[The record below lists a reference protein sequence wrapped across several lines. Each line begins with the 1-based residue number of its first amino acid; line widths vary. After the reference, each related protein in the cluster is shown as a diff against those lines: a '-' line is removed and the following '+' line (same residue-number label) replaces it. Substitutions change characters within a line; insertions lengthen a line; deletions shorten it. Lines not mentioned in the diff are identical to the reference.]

1 MFKATTLLN
10 LIKYKTPSNYFLE
23 FREAFSYINV
33 RQVRLLSTA
42 IFLLA
47 AFVRTIGHIFYTDM
61 ITVPN
66 IMEYNLCNLT
76 QLIGSSIFILL
87 SSLALKFKGW
97 SSFGKD
103 LLTVAFAI
111 FILSVSFYLSYIY
124 SLHNAKNTLTL
135 FLVGIVIVSIF
146 FSLELRYIIPLSLFV
161 IFLFAMGMV
170 VPHLTAAQK
179 IFNFVASVVLAFVL
193 YMCSRYSY
201 FYKSQH
207 FVQLR
212 QLEEKN
218 MEVQE
223 LNRQKSEI
231 LGFVAHDL
239 RNPLNNIEA
248 LSRILI
254 EDNQNTEHTEL
265 DMILGSSK
273 QAKDIINDL
282 IEVIQVEKAP
292 FQLQNTDL
300 VNYINGICANWQA
313 NAPENRKINF
323 ICAEEIMLTPLNPAK
338 FSRVIDNLIG
348 NGLKFS
354 DNDTPIDVEISK
366 KEHNCLIRVKDY
378 GIGIPEDLQALL
390 FDQFSKA
397 GRSGLNGEKS
407 IGLGLHI
414 SKDIVEQHG
423 GTLTLET
430 EENKGSTFI
439 ISMPLA
445 S

>member
-1 MFKATTLLN
+1 
-10 LIKYKTPSNYFLE
+10 
-23 FREAFSYINV
+23 
-33 RQVRLLSTA
+33 
-42 IFLLA
+42 
-47 AFVRTIGHIFYTDM
+47 
-61 ITVPN
+61 
-66 IMEYNLCNLT
+66 MEYNLSNLA
-76 QLIGSSIFILL
+76 QLIGSSCFIIL
-87 SSLALKFKGW
+87 SSLALRFKIW
-97 SSFGKD
+97 KRPHRNM
-103 LLTVAFAI
+103 LTLVFTL
-111 FILSVSFYLSYIY
+111 FILTITFFLSYIY
-124 SLHNAKNTLTL
+124 SLHNAKNTLTM
-135 FLVGIVIVSIF
+135 FLIGIVVVSIF
-146 FSLELRYIIPLSLFV
+146 FSLEFKYIVSLSLFV
-161 IFLFAMGMV
+161 IILFVLGMV
-170 VPHLTAAQK
+170 VPSMTPAQK
-179 IFNFVASVVLAFVL
+179 LFNFVASVVLAFVL
-193 YMCSRYSY
+193 YTCSRYSY
-201 FYKSQH
+201 FFKSQH

-218 MEVQE
+218 IEVLE
-223 LNRQKSEI
+223 LNRQKGEI

-254 EDNQNTEHTEL
+254 EEVGDQDHAEL
-265 DMILGSSK
+265 DLILGSSR

-282 IEVIQVEKAP
+282 IEVIQVEKSAY
-292 FQLQNTDL
+292 QLQDTDL
-300 VNYINGICANWQA
+300 VNYINSICASWQA

-323 ICAEEIMLTPLNPAK
+323 ICAELAVYTSLNTAK

-348 NGLKFS
+348 NGIKFS
-354 DNDTPIDVEISK
+354 DNDTPIEIEISK
-366 KEHNCLIRVKDY
+366 QDKYCQIRVRDY
-378 GIGIPEDLQALL
+378 GIGIPDHLKEML

-397 GRSGLNGEKS
+397 GRSGLKGEKS

>member
-146 FSLELRYIIPLSLFV
+146 FSLELGISF
-161 IFLFAMGMV
+161 
-170 VPHLTAAQK
+170 
-179 IFNFVASVVLAFVL
+179 
-193 YMCSRYSY
+193 
-201 FYKSQH
+201 
-207 FVQLR
+207 
-212 QLEEKN
+212 
-218 MEVQE
+218 
-223 LNRQKSEI
+223 
-231 LGFVAHDL
+231 
-239 RNPLNNIEA
+239 
-248 LSRILI
+248 
-254 EDNQNTEHTEL
+254 
-265 DMILGSSK
+265 
-273 QAKDIINDL
+273 
-282 IEVIQVEKAP
+282 P
-292 FQLQNTDL
+292 F
-300 VNYINGICANWQA
+300 
-313 NAPENRKINF
+313 
-323 ICAEEIMLTPLNPAK
+323 
-338 FSRVIDNLIG
+338 
-348 NGLKFS
+348 
-354 DNDTPIDVEISK
+354 
-366 KEHNCLIRVKDY
+366 HCL
-378 GIGIPEDLQALL
+378 
-390 FDQFSKA
+390 
-397 GRSGLNGEKS
+397 
-407 IGLGLHI
+407 
-414 SKDIVEQHG
+414 
-423 GTLTLET
+423 
-430 EENKGSTFI
+430 
-439 ISMPLA
+439 
-445 S
+445 

>member
-1 MFKATTLLN
+1 MIN
-10 LIKYKTPSNYFLE
+10 LFKYKTPADYALE
-23 FREAFSYINV
+23 FKEAYSYINI

-42 IFLLA
+42 MFILASSTRFLA
-47 AFVRTIGHIFYTDM
+47 HVYHDEIVAI
-61 ITVPN
+61 PN
-66 IMEYNLCNLT
+66 IMEYNLSNLT
-76 QLIGSSIFILL
+76 QLIGSSCFIIL
-87 SSLALKFKGW
+87 SSLALNFKNW
-97 SSFGKD
+97 KRPQRDILTLAFSLF
-103 LLTVAFAI
+103 LLTITF
-111 FILSVSFYLSYIY
+111 FLSYIY
-124 SLHNAKNTLTL
+124 SLHNAKNTLTM
-135 FLVGIVIVSIF
+135 FLIGIVLVSIF
-146 FSLELRYIIPLSLFV
+146 FSLEFKYIISLSVFVVVLFV
-161 IFLFAMGMV
+161 MGMI
-170 VPHLTAAQK
+170 VPSMTPAQK
-179 IFNFVASVVLAFVL
+179 LFNFVASVVLALVL
-193 YMCSRYSY
+193 YTCSRYSY
-201 FYKSQH
+201 FFKSEH

-212 QLEEKN
+212 QLEGKN
-218 MEVQE
+218 IEVLE

-254 EDNQNTEHTEL
+254 EETGDEDHTEL
-265 DMILGSSK
+265 DLILGSSS

-292 FQLQNTDL
+292 YQLQDTDL
-300 VNYINGICANWQA
+300 VNYINSICTSWQA

-323 ICAEEIMLTPLNPAK
+323 ICAEAVLFSPLNPSK

-348 NGLKFS
+348 NGIKFS
-354 DNDTPIDVEISK
+354 DNDTPIEIEISK
-366 KEHNCLIRVKDY
+366 EEKHCKICVRDY
-378 GIGIPEDLQALL
+378 GIGIPDHLKEML

-397 GRSGLNGEKS
+397 GRSGLKGEKS